1 LSYFAANP
9 IKAYCNAI
17 KHAMAYIKKTIKYG
31 ITYHHRVSLQP
42 VGFVNSDHANDKDT
56 QRSTNGHIFF
66 VGGGPV
72 SWSTKRQEMVAMS
85 ITEAEYVA
93 VSRAVQQVMWLSF
106 FFDKVSLPQKKLVT
120 LFINNNSAIEI
131 TKMY

>member
-1 LSYFAANP
+1 
-9 IKAYCNAI
+9 
-17 KHAMAYIKKTIKYG
+17 MAYIKKTIIYR

-42 VGFVNSDHANDKDT
+42 VGFVNSNYANDKNT

-66 VGGGPV
+66 VREGPV
-72 SWSTKRQEMVAMS
+72 SWSTKRQEMVTMS
-85 ITEAEYVA
+85 MTEAEYVA
-93 VSRAVQQVMWLSF
+93 VSRAVQQAMWLSF

-120 LFINNNSAIEI
+120 LFINNNSAIEM

>member
-1 LSYFAANP
+1 
-9 IKAYCNAI
+9 
-17 KHAMAYIKKTIKYG
+17 MAYIKKTIKYG

-85 ITEAEYVA
+85 MTEAEYVA
-93 VSRAVQQVMWLSF
+93 VLRAVQQVMWLLF
-106 FFDKVSLPQKKLVT
+106 FFDKVSLSQKKLIT

>member
-1 LSYFAANP
+1 
-9 IKAYCNAI
+9 
-17 KHAMAYIKKTIKYG
+17 MAYIKKTIIYR

-42 VGFVNSDHANDKDT
+42 VGFVNSNYANDKNT

-66 VGGGPV
+66 VRGGPV

-85 ITEAEYVA
+85 MTETEYVA
-93 VSRAVQQVMWLSF
+93 VSRAVQQAMWLSS
-106 FFDKVSLPQKKLVT
+106 FFDKVSLSQKKLVT
-120 LFINNNSAIEI
+120 LFINNNSAIEM